1 MNSRKNPTLL
11 WSLTSILMV
20 LALVLAACG
29 STATPEP
36 ATNTPEPVAP
46 TATTEPSPVP
56 EPTATAGPVTTI
68 LLADFESDSNV
79 YDGYQA
85 AASLGDVAQTG
96 AASLK
101 SESDTGEWHGVG
113 LEFAAPVDLSQHGK
127 LCFWAYDTTAF
138 NDGQARNTVG
148 VKLIDAAGKATERYT
163 DNEGVGA
170 NPKTK
175 KDAWVPMCLNLVTF
189 TDMDLTQV
197 AKIEFTMYWAG
208 VYYFDEIAAL
218 AQGDELAIP
227 EPAGETATVVA
238 QDFEAED
245 TYYSDYQAEVSLSD
259 VAHGGKSAL
268 KAASDS
274 GEWHA
279 FGALLS
285 PSPFDASAS
294 DKLCFW
300 IQDTTANNGG
310 KADNTVGVSL
320 IDAAGVKD
328 EIWTDNELAG
338 GNPKTVKDEWVQMCL
353 NLAAYTKADLT
364 QIEKV
369 QFAMFWAGTYYV
381 DEIAFVSGGAAP
393 AATTVLQDFEKEETY
408 YSDYQAEVSLGDV
421 AHGGKTSLM
430 SVSTEGEWHAQGAYP
445 DPRPVDISGQDKLCF
460 WIQDTTANNGG
471 KADNTVGVSLIDA
484 AGVKDE
490 VWTDAEGA
498 GTNPKTVKDEWT
510 QMCLNLAAYT
520 KADLTQIDKIQF
532 AMFWAGT
539 YYFDDITV
547 VGAAQ
552 GGGGEPVLAQGFE
565 AEDTYYSDYQAEV
578 SLGDVAHGGKTSLKS
593 VSDTGDWHAQ
603 GAFPDTRPFDASAY
617 SKMCFWIQDT
627 TANNGGKADNTV
639 GVSLI
644 DAAGVKDEVWTD
656 AEGAGTNPK
665 TVKDEW
671 TQMCLNLAAYTKAD
685 LTQIDKIQ
693 FAMFWAGTYYFD
705 DIEFV
710 P

>member
-11 WSLTSILMV
+11 WGLTSVLLI
-20 LALVLAACG
+20 LALALAAC
-29 STATPEP
+29 SPTATPEP
-36 ATNTPEPVAP
+36 ATNTPEPVSP
-46 TATTEPSPVP
+46 TAIAEPTPVP
-56 EPTATAGPVTTI
+56 EPTTAAGPVTTI

-79 YDGYQA
+79 YDVYQA
-85 AASLGDVAQTG
+85 AASIGDVAQAG

-127 LCFWAYDTTAF
+127 LCFWAYDTTA
-138 NDGQARNTVG
+138 NNNGQAANTVG
-148 VKLIDAAGKATERYT
+148 VKLYDAAGKATERYT

-189 TDMDLTQV
+189 TEMDLSQV
-197 AKIEFTMYWAG
+197 TKIEFTMYWAG
-208 VYYFDEIAAL
+208 VYYFDEISAL
-218 AQGDELAIP
+218 PQGEELALP
-227 EPAGETATVVA
+227 EPAGEAVTVVA

-279 FGALLS
+279 FGAYPNPRPL
-285 PSPFDASAS
+285 DASAS

-328 EIWTDNELAG
+328 EVWTDHELAG
-338 GNPKTVKDEWVQMCL
+338 ANPKTVKDEWVQMCL
-353 NLAAYTKADLT
+353 NLAA
-364 QIEKV
+364 
-369 QFAMFWAGTYYV
+369 F
-381 DEIAFVSGGAAP
+381 
-393 AATTVLQDFEKEETY
+393 
-408 YSDYQAEVSLGDV
+408 
-421 AHGGKTSLM
+421 
-430 SVSTEGEWHAQGAYP
+430 
-445 DPRPVDISGQDKLCF
+445 
-460 WIQDTTANNGG
+460 
-471 KADNTVGVSLIDA
+471 
-484 AGVKDE
+484 
-490 VWTDAEGA
+490 
-498 GTNPKTVKDEWT
+498 
-510 QMCLNLAAYT
+510 T

-578 SLGDVAHGGKTSLKS
+578 SLGDVAHGGKTSLRS
-593 VSDTGDWHAQ
+593 VSDSGEWHAQ
-603 GAFPDTRPFDASAY
+603 GAYPDPRPFDASAY
-617 SKMCFWIQDT
+617 SKLCFWIQDT

-644 DAAGVKDEVWTD
+644 DAAGMKDEVWTD
-656 AEGAGTNPK
+656 HELAGANPK

-671 TQMCLNLAAYTKAD
+671 VQMCLNLAAFTKAD